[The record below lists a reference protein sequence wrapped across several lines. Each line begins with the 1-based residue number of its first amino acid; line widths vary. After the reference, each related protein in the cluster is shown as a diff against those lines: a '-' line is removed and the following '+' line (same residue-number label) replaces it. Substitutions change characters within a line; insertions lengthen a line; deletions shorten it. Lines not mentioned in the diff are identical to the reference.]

1 MSSIALLLLLVIL
14 LSLPR
19 GGQHPE
25 FDDEVRFKIY
35 EETEDILN
43 RPSKSSDTPSVVTDA
58 SSNSNIN
65 SNGGMA
71 RLPLNKSIQVQ
82 VWADDS
88 KEPKIVGECS
98 VDLSEVF
105 RTCEQDGEST
115 SRVAS
120 RCQWW
125 ETDTRSSGA
134 LDSYEL
140 QYKNRYAGEISLE
153 LTYFINVS
161 E

>member
-1 MSSIALLLLLVIL
+1 MS
-14 LSLPR
+14 R

-43 RPSKSSDTPSVVTDA
+43 RPSKSSETPSTISDV
-58 SSNSNIN
+58 SSNST
-65 SNGGMA
+65 GATA

-105 RTCEQDGEST
+105 RTCEQDGES
-115 SRVAS
+115 RGDGG
-120 RCQWW
+120 R
-125 ETDTRSSGA
+125 
-134 LDSYEL
+134 
-140 QYKNRYAGEISLE
+140 
-153 LTYFINVS
+153 
-161 E
+161 